1 MKTIAFVV
9 AGVLAVAP
17 ALQAR
22 IERTVEK
29 TFSVQPGGTL
39 KVQTQGGNIRVEP
52 GAGDKVEVVAREMI
66 RANSEEE
73 ADRLLSKLE
82 LKIEQSGSDVSAI
95 AKYGERTGG
104 WFSGGWPPVH
114 VSFTVKVPS
123 RYNTDLHTSGGD
135 VTVGDLAG
143 RIAGRTSG
151 GNVSVGT
158 IDGEVNASTSGGNIA
173 LASVTGS
180 ARLATSGGNIKV
192 NRVGG
197 DADVSTSGGDIV
209 VKEVA
214 GVLHAS
220 TSGGNVSAA
229 FTGPLKGDCALKTS
243 GGDVRATVR
252 RGVAF
257 DLNAS
262 TSGGS
267 VDAGGLTITLES
279 GGSGKSRLK
288 GKVNGGGPE
297 LKLRTSGGDVRIMTI
312 GD

>member
-1 MKTIAFVV
+1 MKTIAFLV
-9 AGVLAVAP
+9 AGILAVAP
-17 ALQAR
+17 ALQAK

-39 KVQTQGGNIRVEP
+39 NVQTQGGNIRVEP
-52 GAGDKVEVVAREMI
+52 GASDKVEVVAREVI
-66 RANSEEE
+66 RASSEEE
-73 ADRLLSKLE
+73 ADRLLSKLD
-82 LKIEQSGSDVSAI
+82 LTIEQSGNDVSAI
-95 AKYGERTGG
+95 AKYGERTSG
-104 WFSGGWPPVH
+104 WFSGSWPPVQ
-114 VSFTVKVPS
+114 VSFTVKVPAH
-123 RYNTDLHTSGGD
+123 YNTDLRTSGGD
-135 VTVGDLAG
+135 VTIGDLAG
-143 RIAGRTSG
+143 KIAGRTSG
-151 GNVSVGT
+151 GNVSIGT
-158 IDGEVNASTSGGNIA
+158 IDGDVNASTSGGDVA
-173 LASVTGS
+173 LASASGS
-180 ARLATSGGNIKV
+180 AKLSTSGGNIKV
-192 NRVGG
+192 SRVGG

-220 TSGGNVSAA
+220 TSGGNVSAT
-229 FTGPLKGDCALKTS
+229 FTGPLKGDCTLKTS

-252 RGVAF
+252 SGVAF

-297 LKLRTSGGDVRIMTI
+297 LKLRTSGGDIRVRTV
-312 GD
+312 GS